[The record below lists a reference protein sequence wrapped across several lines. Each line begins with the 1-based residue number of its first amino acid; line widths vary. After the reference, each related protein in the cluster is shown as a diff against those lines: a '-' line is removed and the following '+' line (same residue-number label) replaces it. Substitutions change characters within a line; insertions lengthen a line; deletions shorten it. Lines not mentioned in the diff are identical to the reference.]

1 MLFLKNTE
9 IQFIF
14 SQFIIT
20 KTNLREIYTK
30 FIETAKNW
38 ISKNHFIYMISLTVL
53 WTFFVFYEK
62 IDWFIYIFLYNLHNL
77 SKGTVLYLFHLNI
90 IINLWNYGFLA
101 SQKPQE
107 VRTRFRVRVA
117 VLHRCVGSTFGIGCH
132 LHE

>member
-77 SKGTVLYLFHLNI
+77 SKRNSFIFIPLKYNNKPL
-90 IINLWNYGFLA
+90 NYGFLA

-107 VRTRFRVRVA
+107 VRTRFRVRTA
-117 VLHRCVGSTFGIGCH
+117 VLHRCVGSTFGIGFH